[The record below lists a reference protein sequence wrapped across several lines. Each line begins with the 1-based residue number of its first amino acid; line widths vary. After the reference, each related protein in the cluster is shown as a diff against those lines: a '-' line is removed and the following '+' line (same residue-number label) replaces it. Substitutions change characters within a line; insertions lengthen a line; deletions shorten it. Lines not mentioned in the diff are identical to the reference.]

1 MSGGDRN
8 RILNRIEKIL
18 NRFNLREKI
27 IGLFLVCVVIPLILF
42 DVIIINRIVD
52 EERAEELYNAQK
64 MTETVENY
72 FDDILKDCQAISASI
87 SQNYKIGEALG
98 TAYENGFDYY
108 DKYHQMS
115 ENNFFQTLVRYDSTA
130 VKLYTSNDTV
140 VGGGYVGRIDSVED
154 TTWYKN
160 FKNSDAPFT
169 FVCGYD
175 DSRASTESKRRVYYL
190 SNLKFKNNNY
200 ENFIRVDV
208 DYGSVSRGL
217 EHMGFNKTIYVCDGD
232 TILFSN
238 QGNNSKGI
246 PFEEEMTFKDVE
258 YISYPT
264 NLGNINRI
272 VVLSEDKK
280 TYDYLYDNRYLM
292 LIVLAVSVLLP
303 MLLLRIIDHSIV
315 HRIEELNNVFGKQVN
330 DELVPVED
338 PDGSDEIANLMVNYN
353 RMVEEVNQLIKIVY
367 KDKLREQEANIARKN
382 AELLALHSQINPHF
396 MFNALESIRM
406 HSVIKG
412 EDETAEMVEKL
423 ALMERQY
430 VDWGSD
436 MIQVS
441 QEMSSV
447 EAYLLL
453 QKYRFGD
460 KLMYELDVDEECA
473 SRLVPKLTI
482 VTFVENACVHGM
494 ENKTRECWVFVR
506 VYTKGNDMVIE
517 VEDTGTG
524 MDEEQVAKI
533 VEKSKT
539 IELDDIKNAS
549 HVGIL
554 NALLRLKMTM
564 GDNYEFDIESEEG
577 IGTIIQIRIP
587 IRQGK
592 EEA

>member
-272 VVLSEDKK
+272 VVLSEDKN

-436 MIQVS
+436 MILVS

-506 VYTKGNDMVIE
+506 VYTEGNDMVIE

-524 MDEEQVAKI
+524 MDEDQVAKI